1 MKTKF
6 KLSNI
11 IVANTFQIG
20 ELEFEYEGTVLEIKE
35 SIELLPLLLNTATT
49 MQSTLEQQVEQ
60 KEPPQE
66 EKKEIVTPITE
77 PVINLESLQ
86 NIGITPESLAKLFQG
101 GK

>member
-1 MKTKF
+1 MKTK
-6 KLSNI
+6 LNLENI
-11 IVANTFQIG
+11 IVAGLQIG
-20 ELEFEYEGTVLEIKE
+20 KLEMEYEGTVLEIKE
-35 SIELLPLLLNTATT
+35 SIELLPLLMNTATT
-49 MQSTLEQQVEQ
+49 MQSTLEKQVEQ

-86 NIGITPESLAKLFQG
+86 NMGITPESLQKLFQG